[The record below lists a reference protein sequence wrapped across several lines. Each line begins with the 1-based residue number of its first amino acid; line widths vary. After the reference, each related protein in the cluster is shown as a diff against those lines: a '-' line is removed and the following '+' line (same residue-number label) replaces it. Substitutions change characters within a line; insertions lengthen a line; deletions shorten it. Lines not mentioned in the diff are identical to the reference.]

1 MGNFTSR
8 RGSLYKITTTINA
21 GSFYDGRRVTI
32 NLNPSAA
39 ISKHF
44 QLEGIYELNA
54 VEFPDRN
61 QKFRGH
67 IGQLKIS
74 AFLNSKLSLVSLVQ
88 YNSANDKIITNI
100 RFRYNPRE
108 GNDLYIV
115 YDEGL
120 NTDRQREIP
129 VLPRTNIRTILVK
142 YSYTFNIGG

>member
-1 MGNFTSR
+1 MQPKAN
-8 RGSLYKITTTINA
+8 
-21 GSFYDGRRVTI
+21 
-32 NLNPSAA
+32 
-39 ISKHF
+39 ISEHF
-44 QLEGIYELNA
+44 QLEGMYELNA

-61 QKFRGH
+61 QKFTGH
-67 IGQLKIS
+67 IVQLKIS
-74 AFLNSKLSLVSLVQ
+74 AFLNSKFSLVSLVQ

-120 NTDRQREIP
+120 NTYRQREIP
-129 VLPRTNIRTILVK
+129 VLPRTSIRTILVK